1 MARTNEVI
9 QRIEEAPI
17 IAAVR
22 SKADLMAACKADLSV
37 IFLLGGDLMTIRQ
50 DVAMIQ
56 EAGKAAVVHID
67 LIQGLSG
74 KDAALDY
81 LHEIVHADGI
91 ITTKAALIAHA
102 KELGMGTILRYFVLD
117 SMAVEAMHKEGRV
130 PIHQRPDVLEILPGV
145 LAPRVMQE
153 ICGAS
158 RIPVIAG
165 GLIKDRE
172 DVMNALGNG
181 CMAISTSNQEV
192 WRM

>member
-1 MARTNEVI
+1 MNKKNPFIE
-9 QRIEEAPI
+9 RIESSPI
-17 IAAVR
+17 IAAAR
-22 SKADLMAACKADLSV
+22 TTDDILAAIDAEVEV
-37 IFLLGGDLMTIRQ
+37 IFLLGGDILTIPEN
-50 DVAMIQ
+50 VARIQ
-56 EAGKAAVVHID
+56 NAGKLAVVHLD
-67 LIQGLSG
+67 LVSGLAA
-74 KDAALDY
+74 KDAAVDY
-81 LHEIVHADGI
+81 LHKAAHADGI
-91 ITTKAALIAHA
+91 ITTRASVIAHA